1 MVSLKNLIPS
11 SLSSPSSAGIFM
23 QKLIVILGPTASGKT
38 DAGLAVARAVDGEVI
53 CADSRTIYRGMD
65 IGTAKPE
72 GVRNWSTEGIGL
84 GSERP
89 LLVEG
94 IPHWG
99 LDLADPDEVY
109 TVSEFQAYADKKIK
123 EIVGRGKMPILVGG
137 TGLYIRA
144 VIDRPTFAE
153 IPPNPNF
160 RAEVATM
167 SDAELFDAV
176 AELDPDGAASLDEKN
191 RRRVERALEILRG
204 TGKPLAESR
213 SWGEKIYEP
222 IMIGMSIP
230 RDTLYDRLDTRVD
243 IMVAKGLV
251 DEVRALRAK
260 YGSEAPGMTGI
271 GYRQIC
277 EFLDA
282 KSTLSNAITRIKI
295 DTRHYA
301 KRQETWFKHDSRITW
316 VTSAKEAVIEA
327 IRERS

>member
-1 MVSLKNLIPS
+1 
-11 SLSSPSSAGIFM
+11 M
-23 QKLIVILGPTASGKT
+23 QKLLVILGPTASGKT
-38 DAGLAVARAVDGEVI
+38 DAGIAVARAVDGEMI

-72 GVRNWSTEGIGL
+72 GQRNWPSPPPRSGGGRGEDNEDGPWKL
-84 GSERP
+84 GAERP
-89 LLVEG
+89 LIVDG

-109 TVSEFQAYADKKIK
+109 TVSEFQAYADKKIR

-144 VIDRPTFAE
+144 VVDRPTFAE
-153 IPPNPNF
+153 VPPNPNF

-176 AELDPDGAASLDEKN
+176 AELDPDGAAALDEKN

-222 IMIGMSIP
+222 VMIGMSVP
-230 RDTLYDRLDTRVD
+230 RETLYDRLDTRVD

-251 DEVRALRAK
+251 DEVRALRTK

-316 VTSAKEAVIEA
+316 VTSAKDAVAEA

>member
-1 MVSLKNLIPS
+1 
-11 SLSSPSSAGIFM
+11 M

-38 DAGLAVARAVDGEVI
+38 DAGIAVARAVDGEVI

-72 GVRNWSTEGIGL
+72 GSREWGV
-84 GSERP
+84 GSILELDRP

-99 LDLADPDEVY
+99 LDLADPDEVF
-109 TVSEFQAYADKKIK
+109 TVSEFQAYADKKIA
-123 EIVGRGKMPILVGG
+123 EIASRGKMPILVGG

-144 VIDRPTFAE
+144 LIDRPTFAE
-153 IPPNPNF
+153 VPPNPNF
-160 RAEVATM
+160 RAEVATK
-167 SDAELFDAV
+167 SDAELFDEI
-176 AELDPDGAASLDEKN
+176 AELDPDAAATIDEKN
-191 RRRVERALEILRG
+191 RRRLERALEILRG

-222 IMIGMSIP
+222 IMIGMSVP
-230 RDTLYDRLDTRVD
+230 RETLYDRLDTRVD

-316 VTSAKEAVIEA
+316 VTSAKEAVSVVMVA
-327 IRERS
+327 SS

>member
-1 MVSLKNLIPS
+1 MLPQLI
-11 SLSSPSSAGIFM
+11 I
-23 QKLIVILGPTASGKT
+23 ILGPTASGKT

-53 CADSRTIYRGMD
+53 CADSRTVYREMN

-72 GVRNWSTEGIGL
+72 GSREWGV
-84 GSERP
+84 GSSLELDRP
-89 LLVEG
+89 LLVDG

-99 LDLADPDEVY
+99 LDLVDPNQTF
-109 TVSEFQAYADKKIK
+109 TVSEFQAYADKKIRQ
-123 EIVGRGKMPILVGG
+123 IIGRGKQPILVGG

-153 IPPNPNF
+153 VPPNPNF
-160 RAEVATM
+160 RAEIATK
-167 SDAELFDAV
+167 SDAELLEEIS
-176 AELDPDGAASLDEKN
+176 ELDPDAASTIDEKN
-191 RRRVERALEILRG
+191 RRRLERTLEILRG

-213 SWGEKIYEP
+213 SWGEKLYEP
-222 IMIGMSIP
+222 VMIGLDIA
-230 RDTLYDRLDTRVD
+230 REELYDRLDTRVD
-243 IMVAKGLV
+243 IMVAKGLI
-251 DEVRALRAK
+251 DEVRKLREK
-260 YGSEAPGMTGI
+260 YGSDVPGMTGI

-316 VTSAKEAVIEA
+316 VKDAKGAVTEA
-327 IRERS
+327 IRVRS

>member
-1 MVSLKNLIPS
+1 ML
-11 SLSSPSSAGIFM
+11 
-23 QKLIVILGPTASGKT
+23 QRLIVILGSTASGKT
-38 DAGLAVARAVDGEVI
+38 DAGIAVARAVDGEVI
-53 CADSRTIYRGMD
+53 CADSRTIYKGMD

-72 GVRNWSTEGIGL
+72 GQRNWGVGVDFNVDPPRL

-89 LLVEG
+89 LMVDG
-94 IPHWG
+94 VPHWG

-123 EIVGRGKMPILVGG
+123 DIVKRGKMPILVGG

-153 IPPNPNF
+153 VPPNPNF
-160 RAEVATM
+160 RAEVATL

-176 AELDPDGAASLDEKN
+176 AELDPDGAATLDEKN

-204 TGKPLAESR
+204 TGKTLAESR

-222 IMIGMSIP
+222 VMIGMSVP
-230 RDTLYDRLDTRVD
+230 RETLFDRLDTRVD
-243 IMVAKGLV
+243 IMVAKGLI
-251 DEVRALRAK
+251 DEVRKLRAK
-260 YGSEAPGMTGI
+260 YGSDAPGMTGI

-282 KSTLSNAITRIKI
+282 KATLKDAITRIKI

-316 VTSAKEAVIEA
+316 VTSTKEAVVEA
-327 IRERS
+327 IRARS

>member
-1 MVSLKNLIPS
+1 ML
-11 SLSSPSSAGIFM
+11 
-23 QKLIVILGPTASGKT
+23 QKLIVILGPTGSGKT

-53 CADSRTIYRGMD
+53 CADSRTIYREMN

-72 GVRNWSTEGIGL
+72 GQRNWVAPPSYEEGGR
-84 GSERP
+84 GEVPGRERP
-89 LLVEG
+89 LIVDG

-123 EIVGRGKMPILVGG
+123 DIVKRGKMPILVGG

-153 IPPNPNF
+153 VPPNPNF
-160 RAEVATM
+160 RAEVAIL

-176 AELDPDGAASLDEKN
+176 AELDPDGATTLDEKN

-204 TGKPLAESR
+204 TGKTLAESR
-213 SWGEKIYEP
+213 SWGEKLYEP
-222 IMIGMSIP
+222 VMIGMSVP
-230 RDTLYDRLDTRVD
+230 RETLFDRLDTRVD
-243 IMVAKGLV
+243 IMIAKGLI
-251 DEVRALRAK
+251 DEVRGLRAK
-260 YGSEAPGMTGI
+260 YGSDAPGMTGI

-282 KSTLSNAITRIKI
+282 KSTLASAITRIKL

-316 VTSAKEAVIEA
+316 VANAKEAVEQA
-327 IRERS
+327 TRK